1 MGDVRRLLLALLA
14 VLALGIGATACG
26 GGDDDADG
34 GSASEADGSDAG
46 GSDGDASG
54 VMLPDPCDLVPTE
67 AAEEAFGEPVAEPES
82 SSTEGP
88 LATTTCTWVTQDS
101 IDAPSLDTAGRVLV
115 VSALGA
121 PNETMSVE
129 DLYEATAES
138 ADEEGEVCERSFW
151 VGGVLHA
158 FQGGTY
164 LTASAGLADAST
176 DARAAVETV
185 MTAAC
190 ENL

>member
-26 GGDDDADG
+26 GGGDDGDDS
-34 GSASEADGSDAG
+34 SASEADGGSGEG
-46 GSDGDASG
+46 GSEGSSG
-54 VMLPDPCDLVPTE
+54 GSLPDPCQLVPLE

-82 SSTEGP
+82 TSTEGP
-88 LATTTCTWVTQDS
+88 LATTTCTWVTQAS
-101 IDAPSLDTAGRVLV
+101 IDAPTLDTAGRVLV

-138 ADEEGEVCERSFW
+138 ADEEGEVCDRSFW

-158 FQGGTY
+158 FQDGTY
-164 LTASAGLADAST
+164 LTASAGLADAGD
-176 DARAAVETV
+176 DARAAAETV
-185 MTAAC
+185 IAAAC

>member
-14 VLALGIGATACG
+14 VLALAMGAAACG
-26 GGDDDADG
+26 GGDDSSDG
-34 GSASEADGSDAG
+34 GSATEDDGGEG
-46 GSDGDASG
+46 GSGSADDPVA
-54 VMLPDPCDLVPTE
+54 LPDPCDLVPAE

-88 LATTTCTWVTQDS
+88 LATTTCTWVTQES

-115 VSALGA
+115 LSALGA
-121 PNETMSVE
+121 PNETMTVE
-129 DLYEATAES
+129 DLYEATAGS

-158 FQGGTY
+158 YQDGTY
-164 LTASAGLADAST
+164 LTASAGLADAGD
-176 DARAAVETV
+176 DARSAAQTV
-185 MTAAC
+185 MAAAC